1 MGAAAEHGIL
11 DALSHAQVHVLADN
25 GYQGARP
32 MVQVPQRRRRLDP
45 ETGRYRRLSQVSG
58 ILSPQ
63 SVATRCCAGSLRASA
78 IAAGSLAHL
87 TSRSAVGTPVNPWR
101 PRARRSAVP
110 ARTACRGTGIPT
122 VGDSKTHGFPPTTTP
137 TSARSPGPSA
147 TFPRVR

>member
-25 GYQGARP
+25 GYQGAGP

-78 IAAGSLAHL
+78 IAAVVGPPDIAQRGGHAGESVAAAC
-87 TSRSAVGTPVNPWR
+87 SAK
-101 PRARRSAVP
+101 RRS
-110 ARTACRGTGIPT
+110 GS
-122 VGDSKTHGFPPTTTP
+122 DSVSGNRNPNG
-137 TSARSPGPSA
+137 R
-147 TFPRVR
+147 